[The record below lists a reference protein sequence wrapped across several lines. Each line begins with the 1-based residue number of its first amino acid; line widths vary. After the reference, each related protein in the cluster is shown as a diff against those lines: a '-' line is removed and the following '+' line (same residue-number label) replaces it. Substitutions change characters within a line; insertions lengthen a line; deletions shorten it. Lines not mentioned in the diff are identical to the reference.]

1 VSNITPLPVAQL
13 LCSEQ
18 GRIAI
23 WQISNPS
30 AKNALSPEIYAQ
42 GIAAIEQLQSKQHLS
57 CAILTGAN
65 GFFCA
70 GGNLNRLLANRD
82 RPQHHQSDSINAL
95 HAWVRAL
102 KFCNKPIIAA
112 VDGAAAGAGFSLALA
127 CDLLVSSVDTKFV
140 MAYVNVGLTPDGG
153 ASAALATQLP
163 LALAFEIIALGQ
175 PVLAQRL
182 NQLGLVNVLA
192 DKANQAHEAPAFKA
206 ALQLA
211 QQLSQKP
218 TQAIANIKQLVQQ
231 ARANT
236 FAQQLDAERESFVQ
250 QLFSDEAKIGIQA
263 FLNKQSPRF
272 HS

>member
-1 VSNITPLPVAQL
+1 MSNPTTLPVAQL
-13 LCSEQ
+13 ICAEQ
-18 GRIAI
+18 DRVAI

-42 GIAAIEQLQSKQHLS
+42 GIQAIEHLQTNKRLS
-57 CAILTGAN
+57 CAILTGTN

-82 RPQHHQSDSINAL
+82 RPQQHQSDSINAL
-95 HAWVRAL
+95 HAWIQAL
-102 KFCNKPIIAA
+102 KSCNKPIIAA

-127 CDLLVSSVDTKFV
+127 CDLLVSSIDTKFV

-153 ASAALATQLP
+153 ASAALANQLP
-163 LALAFEIIALGQ
+163 VQLAFEMIALGK

-182 NQLGLVNVLA
+182 NELGLINVLA
-192 DKANQAHEAPAFKA
+192 PKANDAEPAPALHA

-211 QQLSQKP
+211 QQLSEKP
-218 TQAIANIKQLVQQ
+218 SQAIANIKQLVQQ
-231 ARANT
+231 ARVNS

-250 QLFSDEAKIGIQA
+250 QLFSDEAKIGIEA
-263 FLNKQSPRF
+263 FLSKNTPRF
-272 HS
+272 HP